1 MFPEIVLKCK
11 YLLVEHYH
19 QSFVAFYIIQTYE
32 SVFLDRNVLRQIND
46 TKYLNNNEGK
56 KGWVQSLNVINV
68 KDIIKK
74 LISEDISLDKLF
86 NPRVSLDQTLEIL
99 KTLKFNAGANFT
111 LMGAISKA
119 REDIAA
125 SKILAQEITIAIKA
139 KEREIS
145 THKIIQP
152 EESSA
157 DLNVEKVNPKSI
169 FLSYSWS
176 NKQTVKKLH
185 NMLSQQGFDCWLDD
199 NKMKG
204 GSELFTE
211 IENGIT
217 DCKVFIACCSNNYA
231 SSINGQREILLACDR
246 KKLIIPIMVAPCDP
260 WPPKGQTG
268 PLLAG
273 KIYID
278 LSSDEK
284 FEKTIE
290 QLIITLN
297 QTLA

>member
-1 MFPEIVLKCK
+1 VP
-11 YLLVEHYH
+11 
-19 QSFVAFYIIQTYE
+19 
-32 SVFLDRNVLRQIND
+32 
-46 TKYLNNNEGK
+46 
-56 KGWVQSLNVINV
+56 SLNIINV
-68 KDIIKK
+68 KDTLKK

-99 KTLKFNAGANFT
+99 KTLKFSAGINFT
-111 LMGAISKA
+111 LMGAISKV

-125 SKILAQEITIAIKA
+125 SKIIAQEITSAIKA

-145 THKIIQP
+145 ANHKTLQP
-152 EESSA
+152 EDSSA
-157 DLNVEKVNPKSI
+157 DLSIEKVNPKSI

-176 NKQTVKKLH
+176 NKQVVKKLH

-217 DCKVFIACCSNNYA
+217 DCKVFIACCSNNYG
-231 SSINGQREILLACDR
+231 SSQNCQREILLACDR
-246 KKLIIPIMVAPCDP
+246 KKLIIPVMIAPCDP

-278 LSSDEK
+278 LSTDEK

-290 QLIITLN
+290 QLTITLN